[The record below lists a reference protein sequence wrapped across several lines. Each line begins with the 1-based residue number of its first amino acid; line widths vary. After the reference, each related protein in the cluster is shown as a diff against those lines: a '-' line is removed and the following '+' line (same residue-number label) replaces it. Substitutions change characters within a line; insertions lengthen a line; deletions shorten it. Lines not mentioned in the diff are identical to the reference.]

1 MEAAGHRRACV
12 EGGGEVIRQMIAVRR
27 LDVPGT
33 ALLPV
38 VLGAGIPLFPE
49 GTRETALRLVS
60 CTPRSQGAL
69 HLVYERR

>member
-1 MEAAGHRRACV
+1 
-12 EGGGEVIRQMIAVRR
+12 MIAVRR